1 MSTPSLHTCR
11 WLYFYSGGYLAS
23 VAQGV
28 AHHIAGKLAAP
39 APPSYAH
46 NPAHPRTFSLLQDST
61 ALCAAGEV
69 GTLPQLS
76 DVGAE
81 LSHTTFFPNILL
93 QSVRQSL
100 LSGRGE
106 AP

>member
-1 MSTPSLHTCR
+1 M
-11 WLYFYSGGYLAS
+11 
-23 VAQGV
+23 
-28 AHHIAGKLAAP
+28 
-39 APPSYAH
+39 
-46 NPAHPRTFSLLQDST
+46 QDST